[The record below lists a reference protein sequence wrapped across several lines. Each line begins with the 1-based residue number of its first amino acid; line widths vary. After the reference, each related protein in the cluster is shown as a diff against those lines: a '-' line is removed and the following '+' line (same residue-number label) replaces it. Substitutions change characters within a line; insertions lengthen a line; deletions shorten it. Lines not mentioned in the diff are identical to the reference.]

1 MIAQIRTY
9 TINKGMME
17 SWIKIFQDEIMP
29 RVLDAGMEVK
39 LSAVNEEDTK
49 FIWVR
54 CFSDEVDLEQKEANF
69 YGSDWWVANVDRV
82 RSHLAHREIEVIK
95 LI

>member
-9 TINKGMME
+9 TINTGMMD

-29 RVLDAGMEVK
+29 RVIDSGMEVK
-39 LSAVNEEDTK
+39 LSSVNEENTK
-49 FIWVR
+49 FIWIR
-54 CFSDEVDLEQKEANF
+54 CFSDEADLVQKEANF
-69 YGSDWWVANVDRV
+69 YGSDWWEANVERV

>member
-39 LSAVNEEDTK
+39 LSSVNEEDTK
-49 FIWVR
+49 FI
-54 CFSDEVDLEQKEANF
+54 FNSHH
-69 YGSDWWVANVDRV
+69 YGPFN
-82 RSHLAHREIEVIK
+82 EKK
-95 LI
+95 L